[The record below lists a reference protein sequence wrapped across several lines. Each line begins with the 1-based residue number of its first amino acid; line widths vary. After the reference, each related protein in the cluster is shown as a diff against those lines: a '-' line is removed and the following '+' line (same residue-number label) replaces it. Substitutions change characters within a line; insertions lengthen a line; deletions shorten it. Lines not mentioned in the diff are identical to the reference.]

1 MKKSDPLAYWRLPLY
16 LYCVAAYSKF
26 LTVGK
31 CLDFP
36 LIVHIQTQS
45 FCNGRCAICPYST
58 VSKKLDQ
65 GIMEWD
71 LFVKIA
77 NESASEPLLS
87 KVAYQIQNEPLL
99 DKRIF
104 DCVKYLKSRNAN
116 KMCSLVT
123 NGELLDKFSLTD
135 IVQSNL
141 DRLIISINAYS
152 KEMYESINTGL
163 DYDKVMQNIYRL
175 LSNSSTKQKLMLS
188 FILTEQ
194 SKHEVYQA
202 VRYWNKKGIKT
213 RVLRLVSIA
222 RFLDNC
228 ETYRPRT
235 GYYGSHFLPRLW
247 RHLMSR
253 LRDTIGCGIPFYQ
266 MHILYNGD
274 VVLCCQDWNRATVVG
289 NARTNSLREIW
300 NSEKMTEIRRLILR
314 RRYEQI
320 DSCKECT
327 IFRKQ

>member
-31 CLDFP
+31 SLDFP
-36 LIVHIQTQS
+36 LIVHIQTQP
-45 FCNGRCAICPYST
+45 FCNGRCVICPYST
-58 VSKKLDQ
+58 VSKMLEP

-77 NESASEPLLS
+77 NELASEPLLS
-87 KVAYQIQNEPLL
+87 KVTFQMQNEPLL
-99 DKRIF
+99 DNRIF
-104 DCVKYLKSRNAN
+104 DCVKYLKSRNVD

-141 DRLIISINAYS
+141 DSLIISINAHT
-152 KEMYESINTGL
+152 KEMYQSINIGL

-188 FILTEQ
+188 FVLIERN
-194 SKHEVYQA
+194 KHEVYQA

-213 RVLRLVSIA
+213 RVLKLVSTA
-222 RFLDNC
+222 RFLDNY
-228 ETYRPRT
+228 ETYRPVT
-235 GYYGSHFLPRLW
+235 DYYESHFPLRFW

-253 LRDTIGCGIPFYQ
+253 LRYTIGCSFPFFQ
-266 MHILYNGD
+266 MHILHNGD
-274 VVLCCQDWNRATVVG
+274 VVLCCQDWYRGTVVG
-289 NARTNSLREIW
+289 NTRTNSLREIW
-300 NSEKMTEIRRLILR
+300 NSEKMAEIRRLMLR
-314 RRYEQI
+314 KRYERI
-320 DSCKECT
+320 DSCKECPM
-327 IFRKQ
+327 FRKQ